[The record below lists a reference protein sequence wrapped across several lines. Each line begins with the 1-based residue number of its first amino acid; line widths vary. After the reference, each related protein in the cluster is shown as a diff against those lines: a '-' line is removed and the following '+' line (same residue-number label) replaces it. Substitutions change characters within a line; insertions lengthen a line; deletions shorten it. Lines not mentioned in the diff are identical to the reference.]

1 MNVYYL
7 HNYSIYA
14 PVVREVINPNGPVFT
29 PKRTKLK
36 GYQKRK

>member
-14 PVVREVINPNGPVFT
+14 PIMREVINSNGPVFT
-29 PKRTKLK
+29 PKK
-36 GYQKRK
+36 QN

>member
-1 MNVYYL
+1 MYVYYL

-14 PVVREVINPNGPVFT
+14 SIVREVINPNGPVFT
-29 PKRTKLK
+29 PKKTKLK